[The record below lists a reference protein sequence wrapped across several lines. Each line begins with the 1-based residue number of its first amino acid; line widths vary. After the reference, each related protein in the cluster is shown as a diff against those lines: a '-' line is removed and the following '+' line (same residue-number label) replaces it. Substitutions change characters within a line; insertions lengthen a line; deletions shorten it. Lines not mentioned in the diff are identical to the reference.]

1 VQIRLGR
8 RGWRPAPRELELGVP
23 DFWAVLTT
31 IGVFVLLAV
40 IAKGAEK
47 L

>member
-1 VQIRLGR
+1 
-8 RGWRPAPRELELGVP
+8 VP